1 MTLSVQIAGSQGF
14 TAVGLE
20 PHLQQQLLSN
30 TLWNSMVTIGTI
42 TTAKNA
48 IRYIE

>member
-1 MTLSVQIAGSQGF
+1 MTLSVQITGSQGF
-14 TAVGLE
+14 TDVGLE